1 MRETERVTKRIR
13 RLLGLAW
20 SELLVPVLVVA
31 GLLSI
36 AVALIEGPPLEPF
49 LYAVF

>member
-1 MRETERVTKRIR
+1 MRESQRVVRRAR

-20 SELLVPVLVVA
+20 SELLVPVLVAA
-31 GLLSI
+31 GLFFI
-36 AVALIEGPPLEPF
+36 AVALIEGSPLEPF